1 MRNLKRWGKYLVAAV
16 VMIFVGINLFL
27 LMKQDSKAARIVN
40 INDWTSVE
48 NGNVKKLMHTTGVT
62 KPETETHVYFDRQK
76 GILDKMLVKEGD
88 VVSNGTP
95 LFSYNSQKLEDTKA
109 DLEDEADRLQGE
121 MDSIDQEISQLE
133 QITPDDSLNNTST
146 TSKDKKV
153 NVDVEVNTSSIV
165 EGNIQQKVAE
175 AEAEKGKVEAALTAI
190 EAKISRVEEQLADLN
205 VKSTVDGQIVK
216 LNTDLKDPMMTIA
229 STNLVVNA
237 IVPAK
242 KVGEVVEGQSVKLYS
257 RLTKKNY
264 NGTVLQVIT
273 YPNKT
278 KKDKKG
284 DPTYSFLVKITGE
297 ATKADKAA
305 KNDQAA
311 TGTASETQNLQSNG
325 QAATN
330 STTGE
335 QNQSSE
341 QSNDQATTQDDQT
354 NQATNAQDGS
364 NTVPSTNDNKPLL
377 IGTNMK
383 LQVTLAEATKIP
395 VIYSKAMLKDTK
407 KHYVYK
413 LTNKGMVQKQEV
425 LLGVTYKGKNQVI
438 KGLEASDVIVKNKDS
453 ITLQSTSNFI
463 TPLKTAKIQ
472 NKELKKLKQS
482 QQAKYILIGLFE

>member
-1 MRNLKRWGKYLVAAV
+1 MRNLKKRGKYLVAAV
-16 VMIFVGINLFL
+16 VVIFVGINLFL
-27 LMKQDSKAARIVN
+27 LLKQDSKAARTVN
-40 INDWTSVE
+40 INHWTSVE

-109 DLEDEADRLQGE
+109 DLEDEADKLQGE
-121 MDSIDQEISQLE
+121 MDSIDQEISQLQ
-133 QITPDDSLNNTST
+133 QITPDDSSNHTST

-175 AEAEKGKVEAALTAI
+175 AEAEKGKVDAALTVT

-216 LNTDLKDPMMTIA
+216 INTDLKDPMMTIV
-229 STNLVVNA
+229 STNLVVKA

-242 KVGEVVEGQSVKLYS
+242 KVGEVAEGQSVKLYS
-257 RLTKKNY
+257 TLTKKNY

-278 KKDKKG
+278 KKDKKA

-297 ATKADKAA
+297 ATKPNKVA
-305 KNDQAA
+305 KNDQATA
-311 TGTASETQNLQSNG
+311 GTSSETQNLQSNG
-325 QAATN
+325 QTATN
-330 STTGE
+330 LTIEE

-341 QSNDQATTQDDQT
+341 QSNDQATTQDDQA
-354 NQATNAQDGS
+354 NQTTNAQVGS
-364 NTVPSTNDNKPLL
+364 TAVPSTNDKPLL

-395 VIYSKAMLKDTK
+395 VIYSKAMLKDSK

-453 ITLQSTSNFI
+453 ITLRSTSSFI

>member
-1 MRNLKRWGKYLVAAV
+1 MRNLKKRGKYLVAAV
-16 VMIFVGINLFL
+16 VVIFVGINLFL
-27 LMKQDSKAARIVN
+27 LLKQDSKAARTVN
-40 INDWTSVE
+40 INHWTSVE

-109 DLEDEADRLQGE
+109 DLEDEADKLQGE
-121 MDSIDQEISQLE
+121 MDSIDQEISQLQ
-133 QITPDDSLNNTST
+133 QITPDDSSNHTST

-175 AEAEKGKVEAALTAI
+175 AEAEKGKVDAALTVT

-216 LNTDLKDPMMTIA
+216 INTDLKDPMMTIA
-229 STNLVVNA
+229 STNLVVKA

-242 KVGEVVEGQSVKLYS
+242 KVGEVAEGQSVKLYS
-257 RLTKKNY
+257 TLTKKSY
-264 NGTVLQVIT
+264 NGTVLQVIA

-278 KKDKKG
+278 KKDKKA

-297 ATKADKAA
+297 AAKADKAA
-305 KNDQAA
+305 KNNQATA
-311 TGTASETQNLQSNG
+311 GTSSETQNLQSNG
-325 QAATN
+325 QATTN
-330 STTGE
+330 STAEE
-335 QNQSSE
+335 QKQSSE
-341 QSNDQATTQDDQT
+341 QSNDQATTQDDQA
-354 NQATNAQDGS
+354 NQAQVGS

-383 LQVTLAEATKIP
+383 LQVTLAEATNIP
-395 VIYSKAMLKDTK
+395 IIYSKAMLQDTK

-425 LLGVTYKGKNQVI
+425 LLGVTYKGKNQII

-463 TPLKTAKIQ
+463 TPIKTAKIQ
-472 NKELKKLKQS
+472 NKELRKLKQS

>member
-1 MRNLKRWGKYLVAAV
+1 M
-16 VMIFVGINLFL
+16 
-27 LMKQDSKAARIVN
+27 D
-40 INDWTSVE
+40 
-48 NGNVKKLMHTTGVT
+48 VK
-62 KPETETHVYFDRQK
+62 
-76 GILDKMLVKEGD
+76 
-88 VVSNGTP
+88 
-95 LFSYNSQKLEDTKA
+95 
-109 DLEDEADRLQGE
+109 
-121 MDSIDQEISQLE
+121 
-133 QITPDDSLNNTST
+133 
-146 TSKDKKV
+146 
-153 NVDVEVNTSSIV
+153 VNTSSIV
-165 EGNIQQKVAE
+165 EGNVQQKVAE
-175 AEAEKGKVEAALTAI
+175 AEAEKGKVEAALTAT

-216 LNTDLKDPMMTIA
+216 INTDLKDPMMTIA
-229 STNLVVNA
+229 STNLVVKA

-242 KVGEVVEGQSVKLYS
+242 KVGEVADGQSVKLYS
-257 RLTKKNY
+257 TLTKKNY
-264 NGTVLQVIT
+264 NGTVLQVIA

-278 KKDKKG
+278 KKDKKA

-297 ATKADKAA
+297 AAKADKAA

-311 TGTASETQNLQSNG
+311 AGTSSETQNLQSNG

-330 STTGE
+330 STVEE
-335 QNQSSE
+335 QKQSSE
-341 QSNDQATTQDDQT
+341 QSNDQATTQDDQA
-354 NQATNAQDGS
+354 NQAQVGS

-425 LLGVTYKGKNQVI
+425 LLGVTYKGKNQII

-463 TPLKTAKIQ
+463 TPIKTAKIQ
-472 NKELKKLKQS
+472 NKELRKLKQS